1 MEPGNQDTISL
12 NKFISDTGRCSR
24 READKAIAAGR
35 VMLNG
40 EVARM
45 GNRVAPGD
53 EVLLDGQPIR
63 PADNPELVYLALNKP
78 VGITCTT
85 DRSVRDNII
94 DFVRYPKRI
103 FPIGRLDKPSE
114 GLIFLTN
121 DGNMVNKILRAG
133 NRHEKEYLVR
143 VHKPITPEF
152 LTRMAAGVPILDTVT
167 LPCTVEQIGK
177 TSFRIILTQGLNR
190 QIRHMCEYLDYR
202 VIRLQRVRIMHV
214 ELGNLPAGKW
224 RYLTAAEIKTLKE
237 RLRDSKKTA

>member
-35 VMLNG
+35 VLLNG

-63 PADNPELVYLALNKP
+63 PADNPDLVYIALNKP

-121 DGNMVNKILRAG
+121 DGNMVNKVLRAG

-152 LTRMAAGVPILDTVT
+152 LSRMAAGVPILDTVT
-167 LPCTVEQIGK
+167 LPCTVEPLGK
-177 TSFRIILTQGLNR
+177 SSFRIILTQGLNR
-190 QIRHMCEYLDYR
+190 QIRHMCEYLGYR
-202 VIRLQRVRIMHV
+202 VLRLQRVRIMHV
-214 ELGNLPAGKW
+214 ELGNLPVGKW
-224 RYLTAAEIKTLKE
+224 RHLTAAEIKTLKD